1 MRVVVVGGTGYVG
14 RRVVEAVQHLGHA
27 VVSASPSNG
36 VNTVTGR
43 GIDRALERAD
53 VVIDVTNPTST
64 DAVAAREFFQASTRR
79 LLKAEREVGVKHHVV
94 LSLVGADSSANDGY
108 FSAKA
113 AQESMVEAGS
123 IPFSILRATQFFE
136 FARTI
141 AAWNTH
147 EDTVRLPG
155 TEVEPI
161 AVHDVVAALV
171 EVASSAARNTV
182 VDIAG
187 PERMSLDG
195 FVRQVL
201 LKDHDTRYVVQ
212 DASALPH
219 GFNVG
224 GRLLVPAGSDRM
236 IAPTTLGQWLDTSNG
251 RR

>member
-1 MRVVVVGGTGYVG
+1 MRVVVAGGTGYVG
-14 RRVVEAVQHLGHA
+14 RRVVEAVQRLGHA

-36 VNTVTGR
+36 VDTITGR
-43 GIDRALERAD
+43 GLDRALESAD
-53 VVIDVTNPTST
+53 VVIDVTNPATT
-64 DAVAAREFFQASTRR
+64 DAAAARDFFQASTGR
-79 LLKAEREVGVKHHVV
+79 LLETEREVGVKHHVV

-113 AQESMVEAGS
+113 VQESMVEAGG

-141 AAWNTH
+141 AEWNTH

-161 AVHDVVAALV
+161 AVHDVVSTLV
-171 EVASSAARNTV
+171 EFATSPARNTA

-187 PERMSLDG
+187 PERMSLDS

-201 LKDHDTRYVVQ
+201 LQDHDTRYVVQ
-212 DASALPH
+212 DASAFPR
-219 GFNVG
+219 GFNVE
-224 GRLLVPAGSDRM
+224 GRLLVPEGSDRI
-236 IAPTTLGQWLDTSNG
+236 IAPTTLGRWLEMPSG
-251 RR
+251 SR